1 MKILAFAAS
10 NSSQSINKKLIQY
23 TTTLFQNHEVETI
36 DINDYEMPIYSSD
49 RQIANGI
56 PALASQLGQK
66 IDASDLIVI
75 SFAEHNGAYSTAFK
89 NIFDWLSVM
98 KDRKTWGEKN
108 MFLMATS
115 PGPRGAI
122 GVLEMAEKRFPFN
135 GGHVVATFSL
145 PSFSANFK
153 EGDGII
159 LEEKK
164 QELMAIIERI
174 S

>member
-10 NSSQSINKKLIQY
+10 NSSQSINNKLIHY
-23 TTTLFQNHEVETI
+23 TATLFQNHEVEII
-36 DINDYEMPIYSSD
+36 DINDYEMAIYSSD
-49 RQIANGI
+49 RQMATGI
-56 PALASQLGQK
+56 PTLATELGQK
-66 IDASDLIVI
+66 IDSSDLIVI
-75 SFAEHNGAYSTAFK
+75 SFAEHNGSYATAFK

-135 GGHVVATFSL
+135 GGDVVATFSL

-164 QELMAIIERI
+164 QELMAIVERI